1 MSDFRFHHLLK
12 YFTDAEPMVAVFWF
26 GLMLFTLGLAI
37 LMYTRWGQ
45 YKPLRKCMGLSLL
58 AHLMLACYATTIHIA
73 TPASQPVEPAIGV
86 HLGEFPIDNSP
97 AVSESPSGGLAT
109 TTHTNER
116 PWETFSGHAAA
127 SVENVALERAAI
139 GPLFELKRSVYAT
152 EAGLSGASAVDHV
165 ALAETRLSEKKIAK
179 ATTDKA
185 TSNKP
190 AQAIAV
196 PTPKRRESGMPSA
209 LSGAVVEER
218 MASDTSDRPVRA
230 ANESMPEA
238 LLESSVST
246 SASSDAA
253 YSSANSSATAAI
265 RVNPSP
271 RVAGNAGS
279 GLPSLSGAALASV
292 ARDPGELPG
301 AYRLRTLP
309 NRVSLVQ
316 TRGGTPETE
325 AAVKASLKW
334 LADNQSAD
342 GRWDPRVHG
351 GGRPVTVLGHDR
363 QKAGSHADTAVTGLA
378 LLAFLAS
385 GQTHL
390 EGDYREDVRR
400 GLDFLIRTQ
409 AADGNLAGEAET
421 FEFMY
426 SHAMAACALS
436 EAYGMTRDTRLREPV
451 SRAVGY
457 TLRAQD
463 PRGGGW
469 RYRPGDA
476 GDTSILGWQLMSL
489 KSAELAGI
497 PIPENTRRGIIR
509 YLQSVASGKH
519 GGQASYRPGE
529 AVSRSMTAEALVCWQ
544 FLGIARQN
552 PACDEAGDFVL
563 GEMPSTESVTNFY
576 YWYYG
581 TLSMYQLQGRYWQQW
596 NAALRDV
603 VVRRQIK
610 EGPQAGSWDTADVWG
625 PSGGRIYTTALATL
639 TLEVYYR
646 FLPLYVDAGPGK

>member
-1 MSDFRFHHLLK
+1 MSDRLHHLLK
-12 YFTDAEPMVAVFWF
+12 YLTDAEPMVAVFWF

-58 AHLMLACYATTIHIA
+58 VHLMLACYATTIHIA
-73 TPASQPVEPAIGV
+73 APAPQPIEPAIGV
-86 HLGEFPIDNSP
+86 HLGEFPTDNSP
-97 AVSESPSGGLAT
+97 DANEMPSGGLAT
-109 TTHTNER
+109 TTPTNER
-116 PWETFSGHAAA
+116 PWETFSGRVTPPPTETAT
-127 SVENVALERAAI
+127 LERAAI
-139 GPLFELKRSVYAT
+139 DPLFELKRSVYAT
-152 EAGLSGASAVDHV
+152 ETRLPGDAAVDHV
-165 ALAETRLSEKKIAK
+165 AQAEVGPLEAKIAK
-179 ATTDKA
+179 AADQA
-185 TSNKP
+185 TSNNP
-190 AQAIAV
+190 ATTIDA
-196 PTPKRRESGMPSA
+196 PTPKRREAGMPSA
-209 LSGAVVEER
+209 LSGAVAEER
-218 MASDTSDRPVRA
+218 MANDASDRPVRA
-230 ANESMPEA
+230 ATEGVPEA
-238 LLESSVST
+238 LLDSSVSL
-246 SASSDAA
+246 SATSDAA
-253 YSSANSSATAAI
+253 YSSPSSVATAAI

-271 RVAGNAGS
+271 RIAGNAGS
-279 GLPSLSGAALASV
+279 GLPSLSGTALASV
-292 ARDPGELPG
+292 ARDPGGLPG

-309 NRVSLVQ
+309 NRVSLLQ

-325 AAVKASLKW
+325 AAVKAAMKW
-334 LADNQSAD
+334 LADHQSAD
-342 GRWDPRVHG
+342 GRWDPRVNG
-351 GGRPVTVLGHDR
+351 GGQQATVLGRDR
-363 QKAGSHADTAVTGLA
+363 QNAGSRADSAVTGLA

-463 PRGGGW
+463 ARGGGW

-476 GDTSILGWQLMSL
+476 GDTSILGWQLMTL

-497 PIPENTRRGIIR
+497 PIPENTRQGIIR
-509 YLQSVASGKH
+509 YLQSVATGAH

-544 FLGIARQN
+544 FLGVARNN

-563 GEMPSTESVTNFY
+563 GDLPNNESVSNFY

-581 TLSMYQLQGRYWQQW
+581 TLSMYQLQGTYWRQW
-596 NAALRDV
+596 NAALRDA

-610 EGPQAGSWDTADVWG
+610 DGPQAGSWDTTDVWG
-625 PSGGRIYTTALATL
+625 PSGGRIYTTALAAL